1 MFKLINGDSL
11 VELDKLEENSI
22 DAIVT
27 DPPYELGFMG
37 KSWDSTG
44 IAYNVD
50 FWKKCLRVLKP
61 GGHLLAFSGART
73 SHRMVCAIEDAG
85 FEIRDCIMWLYG
97 SSMPKGQNIGKML
110 EAKNK
115 YGKSNSRSLRELELS
130 EGEGSYTVSQPNNGI
145 MGEMKDFERKYY
157 EPDNEWKGWNSQLKP
172 AYEPICLARKPL
184 EGTIIENINKYG
196 VGGINIDE
204 CKVGNEV
211 RSWKGMKSLGVM
223 HDDNW
228 KPKDIITT
236 HVGRY
241 PSNVLH
247 DGSDEVV
254 KDMPYSKGSS
264 GEANYEFGNQN
275 NPTHLYTNIKSGN
288 HFDDEGSVSRYYYC
302 AKASS
307 KDREEGL
314 EHFAKKQM
322 YEGNQK
328 FGYGNA
334 NGDNFGDRIANVKR
348 TNIHPTCKPTELM
361 QYLVRLISPKG
372 ATILDPFMGSGSTGK
387 AVAFENKERDAN
399 YSFIGIEMEKEYC
412 EIAQARIDWANDY
425 KEEITSN
432 VKVER
437 PKDLVIQEELW

>member
-85 FEIRDCIMWLYG
+85 FEIRDNIMWLYG
-97 SSMPKGQNIGKML
+97 SSLPKGQNIGKML
-110 EAKNK
+110 EAKEK

-130 EGEGSYTVSQPNNGI
+130 EGEGTYIVSQPNNGI
-145 MGEMKDFERKYY
+145 MGEMKNFERRYY

-172 AYEPICLARKPL
+172 AYENVCLARKPL

-204 CKVGNEV
+204 CRVDNEEDG
-211 RSWKGMKSLGVM
+211 SINYESHK
-223 HDDNW
+223 
-228 KPKDIITT
+228 
-236 HVGRY
+236 GRY
-241 PSNVLH
+241 PSNVIH
-247 DGSDEVV
+247 DGSEEVV
-254 KDMPYSKGSS
+254 KDMPYTNKPNGST
-264 GEANYEFGNQN
+264 EKVYTYQN
-275 NPTHLYTNIKSGN
+275 PLCN
-288 HFDDEGSVSRYYYC
+288 HFKEFTPFKSYDDNGSASRYYYC
-302 AKASS
+302 AKAST

-314 EHFAKKQM
+314 VSKG
-322 YEGNQK
+322 EGR
-328 FGYGNA
+328 A
-334 NGDNFGDRIANVKR
+334 
-348 TNIHPTCKPTELM
+348 NIHPTCKPTELM
-361 QYLVRLISPKG
+361 QYLVRLVSPKG

-387 AVAFENKERDAN
+387 AVAFENKERDSN
-399 YSFIGIEMEKEYC
+399 YSFIGIEMGKEYC

-425 KEEITSN
+425 KEEIKSN
-432 VKVER
+432 VEVER